1 MKGRRLGLL
10 PVAVSGFALAAVI
23 WWAVHQRRPHI
34 PGTTSAVAW
43 IVLAVVFYTAGAA
56 LRGERWWRILR
67 LSHVRA
73 KRSEIYSLIA
83 VCYMG
88 NNVLPARAGEVLRV
102 YLLSRD
108 TGDGVRK
115 LLGTVLAER
124 ILDALVLGGCLLLVV
139 YTLLPSGALPTNQP
153 LLIGGGLL
161 ALLILAAIAT
171 RVLGHRALF
180 DRVRNYIR
188 PLADGP
194 RTLLSPSAVPL
205 LGMTMLVWAFEAAAY
220 VAVGRALGLHLS
232 AIDAIYLMSL
242 SNFVTALP
250 AAPGSLGTF
259 DAAVIF
265 GLSAI
270 SLSGNAVSYL
280 LVLRLVLYG
289 PITLAGLMVMLV
301 RYSGLKFLRERPA
314 HGLPSMHVAGPVTSE
329 VLPPA

>member
-10 PVAVSGFALAAVI
+10 PVAVSACALAAVI

-34 PGTTSAVAW
+34 PGSPSAVAW
-43 IVLAVVFYTAGAA
+43 IVLAVVFYAAGAA

-67 LSHVRA
+67 LSHIRA
-73 KRSEIYSLIA
+73 NRSEVYALIA

-108 TGDGVRK
+108 TGVGIRK

-124 ILDALVLGGCLLLVV
+124 ILDAFVLGACLLLVV
-139 YTLLPSGALPTNQP
+139 YTLLPAGALPTNQP

-161 ALLILAAIAT
+161 VVLALTVIAA
-171 RVLGHRALF
+171 RVFGRRALF
-180 DRVRNYIR
+180 DRVRNYVR

-194 RTLLSPSAVPL
+194 RTLLSPSAIPL
-205 LGMTMLVWAFEAAAY
+205 IGMTMLIWAFEAAAY
-220 VAVGRALGLHLS
+220 VTVGLALGIHLS
-232 AIDAIYLMSL
+232 ALDAIYLMSL

-270 SLSGNAVSYL
+270 SLSANAVSYL

-289 PITLAGLMVMLV
+289 PITLAGLSVMLF
-301 RYSGLKFLRERPA
+301 RYSGLKLLRERRG
-314 HGLPSMHVAGPVTSE
+314 HTLPSMPVPGPVASE